1 MERPRE
7 GVVVEP
13 RKAKILKLIGIMGA
27 IASITTRMTM
37 MMGKMD
43 LMMRQKMMSI
53 GL

>member
-1 MERPRE
+1 MGWR
-7 GVVVEP
+7 GFAK
-13 RKAKILKLIGIMGA
+13 RKQLIGIMGA

-43 LMMRQKMMSI
+43 LMMRQNMMSI